1 MRIELILF
9 GVILL
14 VVVIDFI
21 LKKQKNKTSSE
32 SLVDQIEGN
41 TEVKKNKTKKYI
53 LIGLSLILTIPAL
66 YYININWQTI
76 SDKVLSDKPI
86 KIEYSGPDYSFYS

>member
-1 MRIELILF
+1 MGIELILL

-41 TEVKKNKTKKYI
+41 TEVKKI
-53 LIGLSLILTIPAL
+53 R
-66 YYININWQTI
+66 
-76 SDKVLSDKPI
+76 
-86 KIEYSGPDYSFYS
+86 